1 MREDTFTNT
10 VEDAA
15 AYEQVRGRDEYIDD
29 RPTRAELDRD
39 EQDDHAWWQEQV
51 RDD

>member
-15 AYEQVRGRDEYIDD
+15 SYEQLRGRDEYIDD
-29 RPTRAELDRD
+29 RPTRAELERD
-39 EQDDHAWWQEQV
+39 DADDHAWFQEQV